1 MNNLNLSQLKA
12 YLPKFL
18 IGAGA
23 VIVLVTA
30 ASLVISFINAQTPPK
45 LISNVPISGD
55 NSVSPFT
62 HLTFTFDRA
71 MSQSNKTHLSVSPN
85 VTGQFFI
92 QGVTIDFA
100 PSTHLSFGQTYT
112 VTLTNPE
119 SSAGKEGTSITL
131 TFTVKPESA
140 LSATEEVQYQREQ
153 DLLARQEAAQ
163 SSQTLD
169 GQKAAAKLNLITS
182 LPYDSAQFT
191 IEYLRD
197 QDEFMVTINANPY
210 ATNKQA
216 ADDWIKSK
224 GVQDLSW
231 FNFQYGSLP
240 GVYP

>member
-1 MNNLNLSQLKA
+1 MNNFDLSQLKA
-12 YLPKFL
+12 ALPKLL

-23 VIVLVTA
+23 VLVLITII
-30 ASLVISFINAQTPPK
+30 SLVVSFVNAQIPPK
-45 LISNVPISGD
+45 IVTTTPITGD
-55 NSVSPFT
+55 TTASPFT
-62 HLTFTFDRA
+62 HITLTFDKV
-71 MSQSNKTHLSVSPN
+71 MSQDNKTHLTISPD
-85 VTGQFFI
+85 VAGQYFI
-92 QGVTIDFA
+92 QGSSVDFA
-100 PSTHLSFGQTYT
+100 PNAHLQFGQAYT
-112 VTLTNPE
+112 ATLSNPLSSTGKAGPSVTI
-119 SSAGKEGTSITL
+119 S
-131 TFTVKPESA
+131 FTVKPESV
-140 LSATEEVQYQREQ
+140 LTPSEQINFQREQ

-182 LPYDSAQFT
+182 LPYDSATFT

-197 QDEFMVTINANPY
+197 QDLFRVTINQNPY